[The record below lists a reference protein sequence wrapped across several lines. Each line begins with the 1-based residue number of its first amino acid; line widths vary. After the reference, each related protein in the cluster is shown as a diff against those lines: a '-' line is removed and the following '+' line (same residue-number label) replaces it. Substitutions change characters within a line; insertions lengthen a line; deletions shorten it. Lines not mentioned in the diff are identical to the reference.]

1 MRSDVN
7 RQLRLAIRPETTALV
22 TRNTWE
28 LCEARVPEPGPGQIL
43 VRNMYV
49 SIDPAMRGWIRPT
62 PTYVEPVE
70 VGSVMR
76 AGTVGRVISSKHA
89 DFRDGDYVSD
99 VAGNIGFQDYG
110 LSDGAGLLK
119 LDSNAAPLHSYAG
132 GLGLNG
138 FTAYFG
144 LLEVG
149 NPKPGETVLVSS
161 AAGATG
167 SVAGQIA
174 RIKGCRVVGIAG
186 GVEKCR
192 LVRESFRFDDVID
205 YKASKLP
212 EHLSAA
218 CPSGVDIFFDN
229 VGGST
234 LDAALMRLNRFGRIV
249 VCGTISQ
256 AGSSAEAVRAHLRLA
271 LVHGRMEGFIAYE
284 YAAQFHQALE
294 QLLAWYAQGQLKFQE
309 EIVDGFHSLPA
320 CLNRLFTGGNLGKLI
335 IRLDAGL

>member
-1 MRSDVN
+1 
-7 RQLRLAIRPETTALV
+7 
-22 TRNTWE
+22 
-28 LCEARVPEPGPGQIL
+28 
-43 VRNMYV
+43 
-49 SIDPAMRGWIRPT
+49 
-62 PTYVEPVE
+62 
-70 VGSVMR
+70 MR
-76 AGTVGRVISSKHA
+76 AGTVGCVVGSKHA
-89 DFRDGDYVSD
+89 DFQEGDYVSD
-99 VAGNIGFQDYG
+99 VAGSIGFQDYG

-119 LDSNAAPLHSYAG
+119 IDPGAAPLHSYAG

-144 LLEVG
+144 LLVVG

-205 YKASKLP
+205 YKASQLP

-234 LDAALMRLNRFGRIV
+234 LDAALMRLNRLGRIV

-284 YAAQFHQALE
+284 YAAQFRKALD
-294 QLLAWYAQGQLKFQE
+294 QLLAWYAQGQLKLQE
-309 EIVDGFHSLPA
+309 EIVDGFASSVSESPIYRRKPGQADHQARHGPLS
-320 CLNRLFTGGNLGKLI
+320 R
-335 IRLDAGL
+335 